1 MSFQGAFF
9 LSANNLYISRRH
21 YRRYPNRGKL
31 MRVKS
36 KKNLLKAVNSKRIDL
51 FDLENEL
58 KGKPNNKRCKKA
70 DNVDT
75 TLPPK

>member
-1 MSFQGAFF
+1 
-9 LSANNLYISRRH
+9 
-21 YRRYPNRGKL
+21 